1 MVLMSCILGS
11 LSPNNTALLSNCHRQ
26 TLPKQKTTFDTMAVG
41 SEHLVNAE
49 CCDVLME
56 MHCGQHVRNN

>member
-1 MVLMSCILGS
+1 
-11 LSPNNTALLSNCHRQ
+11 
-26 TLPKQKTTFDTMAVG
+26 MAVG